1 MAKRLLALLAAAAM
15 VAGAVLARDR
25 IRSSGGETSRP
36 RLTCA
41 TELAT
46 VCTAL
51 EDRAIVTVEPA
62 GTTAQRLAGV
72 AAGADP
78 GLDGWLALQPWPAL
92 VDNARSRAAAPTLF
106 ASSAPAPVARS
117 PLTVAIWPDR
127 LRVAQTACGNTPV
140 TWKCLGTVAGRGA
153 WSASG
158 GSASWGLVKPALPD
172 PVVNG
177 AGLDVLAA
185 LAVGF
190 TSRNDLLSTDLDDDA
205 FRSFFDGVAR
215 AVPTSPPSL
224 ETMVAVGPAVLDL
237 FATVEA
243 AAARPVAVSVRSPK
257 PVIVY
262 PSPLITADVVIATLS
277 TQAGRTLTSLI
288 GSDPGQRA
296 LAASGWRVGG
306 GQAPSDAAA
315 SAAPP
320 GPPPLPPTPGLPAPG
335 VMDSL
340 RQAWKEARG

>member
-140 TWKCLGTVAGRGA
+140 TWKCLGTVAG
-153 WSASG
+153 
-158 GSASWGLVKPALPD
+158 
-172 PVVNG
+172 
-177 AGLDVLAA
+177 
-185 LAVGF
+185 
-190 TSRNDLLSTDLDDDA
+190 
-205 FRSFFDGVAR
+205 
-215 AVPTSPPSL
+215 
-224 ETMVAVGPAVLDL
+224 PAVLDL

-306 GQAPSDAAA
+306 GQAPSD
-315 SAAPP
+315 
-320 GPPPLPPTPGLPAPG
+320 
-335 VMDSL
+335 
-340 RQAWKEARG
+340 